1 MVLTANVI
9 RGLTGGIDANAIT
22 FGTLSNARLPSSIS
36 GNGVGLYGLSAS
48 NVSTGTIDNARLP
61 STITSNFVGSGAGLT
76 NINGANVSGV
86 LDADLVWMAGTIDG
100 SLTIADR
107 LTANTVVV
115 SNGSASA
122 PSVTFAGNMTTGM
135 YLPTANTIGFTTAGT
150 ERMRIDN
157 VGNIIAKGIIRNIYT
172 QSNTTTFASIT
183 TTYIDGPIF
192 DVVTMSA
199 NSKVK
204 VYVYIPWRNGNTA
217 GTFGGMYV
225 DVQFR
230 VNVNVGSY
238 VANSYVS
245 LGISGFQM
253 ITGAEEMLQY
263 TNEFYL
269 PFTIP
274 SDFTLQFKYRVASYD
289 GTASIGNGY
298 NSYAAGNVL
307 LAQFGILDS
316 QMYPKIIITEI
327 GG

>member
-1 MVLTANVI
+1 MGNIEADLNFDIGSVPGNALYGELDGDVVF
-9 RGLTGGIDANAIT
+9 TGDIDANVLVGSVNLELNFEPSTVPANALY
-22 FGTLSNARLPSSIS
+22 GTLSTSVLPANII
-36 GNGVGLYGLSAS
+36 GNGYGLTSLNLANTS
-48 NVSTGTIDNARLP
+48 GMLAVSKGGSGTTTSTGTGNLVLSDAPTL
-61 STITSNFVGSGAGLT
+61 
-76 NINGANVSGV
+76 NGNVTVSG
-86 LDADLVWMAGTIDG
+86 
-100 SLTIADR
+100 
-107 LTANTVVV
+107 
-115 SNGSASA
+115 
-122 PSVTFAGNMTTGM
+122 
-135 YLPTANTIGFTTAGT
+135 
-150 ERMRIDN
+150 N
-157 VGNIIAKGIIRNIYT
+157 VIAKGIVRNIYT

-183 TTYIDGPIF
+183 TSYIDGPIF
-192 DVVTMSA
+192 NAVTMSA

-204 VYVYIPWRNGNTA
+204 VYVYIPWRNGNTT
-217 GTFGGMYV
+217 GTFGGMLV

-238 VANSYVS
+238 VANSWVS
-245 LGISGFQM
+245 LGISGYQM

-274 SDFTLQFKYRVASYD
+274 SDFTLQVKYRVASYD

-298 NSYAAGNVL
+298 NSYLAGNVL